1 VTSGELAGRVC
12 VVTGAS
18 RGIGAAIA
26 RRFAAAGAT
35 LGLLARTTSDLAAL
49 AAELTAG
56 GARVAWAACD
66 VTDVASIGR
75 AHAILREALGPADV
89 LVNNAGIVV
98 RKAALD
104 HTDDDWRRTFAVNVD
119 GTFFVTRAFGPDN
132 VARRGRNINVASIA
146 GRQGSPMLSAYSAS
160 KHAVVGFTRSL
171 ADELRDDSV
180 AVNAICP
187 GSVDTDMLRH
197 GHPGGAA
204 RMTVDDVAAA
214 ALFLAAHAPPAL
226 TGSCVDMFG

>member
-1 VTSGELAGRVC
+1 MTGELAGKVC

-26 RRFAAAGAT
+26 RRFAAAGAAV
-35 LGLLARTTSDLAAL
+35 GLLARTTADLAAL
-49 AAELTAG
+49 AAELTAAG
-56 GARVAWAACD
+56 SRAAWAPCD
-66 VTDVASIGR
+66 VTDVALIAAAR
-75 AHAILREALGPADV
+75 TALRDALGPADV

-98 RKAALD
+98 RKPAID

-119 GTFFVTRAFGPDN
+119 GTFFTTRAFAGD
-132 VARRGRNINVASIA
+132 VIGRRGRIINVASIA

-171 ADELRDDSV
+171 AEELRGVGV

-197 GHPGGAA
+197 GHPGGVAA
-204 RMTVDDVAAA
+204 MTADDVAAT
-214 ALFLAAHAPPAL
+214 ALFLAAHAPPAM
-226 TGSCVDMFG
+226 TGACVDMFG

>member
-1 VTSGELAGRVC
+1 MTGELAGQVC

-26 RRFAAAGAT
+26 RRFAAAGAAV
-35 LGLLARTTSDLAAL
+35 GLLARSTHALADLAD
-49 AAELTAG
+49 ELNAAG
-56 GARVAWAACD
+56 GRAVWATCD
-66 VTDVASIGR
+66 VTDVASIAAAVLALR
-75 AHAILREALGPADV
+75 AALGPTDI

-98 RKAALD
+98 RKPALE

-119 GTFFVTRAFGPDN
+119 GTFFTTRAFAADV
-132 VARRGRNINVASIA
+132 VARKGRIINIASIA
-146 GRQGSPMLSAYSAS
+146 GRQGSPMLAAYAAS

-171 ADELRDDSV
+171 AEELRPAGV

-187 GSVDTDMLRH
+187 GSVDTAMLRH

-204 RMTVDDVAAA
+204 AMTADDVAAA

>member
-1 VTSGELAGRVC
+1 MTGGELAGKVC

-26 RRFAAAGAT
+26 RRFARAGAT
-35 LGLLARTTSDLAAL
+35 VGILARTGAELAAL
-49 AAELTAG
+49 AAELAAG
-56 GARVAWAACD
+56 GARAAWALCD
-66 VTDVASIGR
+66 VSDPRSVA
-75 AHAILREALGPADV
+75 AAAAELRGALGPADV

-98 RKAALD
+98 RKPALE

-119 GTFFVTRAFGPDN
+119 GTFFTTRAFAPD
-132 VARRGRNINVASIA
+132 VIARRGRIINLASIA
-146 GRQGSPMLSAYSAS
+146 GRQGSPLLAAYSAS
-160 KHAVVGFTRSL
+160 KHAVIGLTRSL
-171 ADELRDDSV
+171 AEELRPAGV

-187 GSVDTDMLRH
+187 GSVDTDMLRV

-204 RMTVDDVAAA
+204 AMTAGDVAET
-214 ALFLAAHAPPAL
+214 ALFLAAHSPPAL

>member
-1 VTSGELAGRVC
+1 MTGELAGRVC

-26 RRFAAAGAT
+26 RRFAAAGAAV
-35 LGLLARTTSDLAAL
+35 GLLARSTADLDAL
-49 AAELTAG
+49 AGELIAAG
-56 GARVAWAACD
+56 GRAARATCD
-66 VTDVASIGR
+66 VTDVSSIAAAVISLR
-75 AHAILREALGPADV
+75 AALGPADI

-98 RKAALD
+98 RKPALE

-119 GTFFVTRAFGPDN
+119 GTFFVTRAFAADLI
-132 VARRGRNINVASIA
+132 ARKGRIINIASIA
-146 GRQGSPMLSAYSAS
+146 GRQGSALLSAYSAS

-171 ADELRDDSV
+171 ADELRPTGV
-180 AVNAICP
+180 TVNAICP

-197 GHPGGAA
+197 GHPGGAP
-204 RMTVDDVAAA
+204 RMTADDVAAA

>member
-1 VTSGELAGRVC
+1 MTSGELAGKVC

-35 LGLLARTTSDLAAL
+35 LGLLARSTDDLAAL
-49 AAELTAG
+49 ARELGAAG
-56 GARVAWAACD
+56 TRAVWAPCD
-66 VTDVASIGR
+66 VSDVPSVA
-75 AHAILREALGPADV
+75 AAYTTLREALGAADV

-98 RKAALD
+98 RKPALA
-104 HTDDDWRRTFAVNVD
+104 HTDDDWRRTMAVNVD
-119 GTFFVTRAFGPDN
+119 GTFYVTRAFGPD
-132 VARRGRNINVASIA
+132 VVTRRGRIINVASIA

-171 ADELRDDSV
+171 ADELRGAGV

-197 GHPGGAA
+197 GHPGGQAA
-204 RMTVDDVAAA
+204 MTADDVAATA
-214 ALFLAAHAPPAL
+214 FFLAAHAPPAL
-226 TGSCVDMFG
+226 TGACLDIFG

>member
-1 VTSGELAGRVC
+1 MSGELAGKVC

-26 RRFAAAGAT
+26 RRFAAADAT
-35 LGLLARTTSDLAAL
+35 VGLLARSAADLAAL
-49 AAELTAG
+49 ALELTRS
-56 GARVAWAACD
+56 GARAAWAECD
-66 VTDVASIGR
+66 VTDPAQLASAAARLR
-75 AHAILREALGPADV
+75 AALGPTDV

-98 RKAALD
+98 RKPALE

-119 GTFFVTRAFGPDN
+119 GTFFATRAFAAD
-132 VARRGRNINVASIA
+132 VIARRGRIINVASIA

-171 ADELRDDSV
+171 ADELRPAGV

-197 GHPGGAA
+197 GHPGGVAA
-204 RMTVDDVAAA
+204 MTADDVAATA
-214 ALFLAAHAPPAL
+214 FFLAAHAPPAL

>member
-1 VTSGELAGRVC
+1 MTGELAGRVC

-26 RRFAAAGAT
+26 RRFAAAGGSV
-35 LGLLARTTSDLAAL
+35 GLLARTAPDLAAL
-49 AAELTAG
+49 ADEVTRAG
-56 GARVAWAACD
+56 GCAAWAECD
-66 VTDVASIGR
+66 VTDVASIGA
-75 AHAILREALGPADV
+75 AHAALRAALGPTDI

-98 RKAALD
+98 RKPALE

-119 GTFFVTRAFGPDN
+119 GTFFVTRAFAAD
-132 VARRGRNINVASIA
+132 VIARRGRIINLASIA
-146 GRQGSPMLSAYSAS
+146 GRQGSPMLAAYSAS

-171 ADELRDDSV
+171 ADELRAV
-180 AVNAICP
+180 GVVVNAICP

-204 RMTVDDVAAA
+204 RMTADDVAAA

-226 TGSCVDMFG
+226 TGTCVDMFG

>member
-1 VTSGELAGRVC
+1 MTGELAGRVC

-26 RRFAAAGAT
+26 RRFAAAGAAV
-35 LGLLARTTSDLAAL
+35 GLLARSTADLDAL
-49 AAELTAG
+49 AGDLIAAG
-56 GARVAWAACD
+56 GRAAGVWCD
-66 VTDVASIGR
+66 VTDVASIAAAAVSLR
-75 AHAILREALGPADV
+75 AALGPTDI

-98 RKAALD
+98 RKPALE

-119 GTFFVTRAFGPDN
+119 GTFFVTRAFAADLI
-132 VARRGRNINVASIA
+132 ARKGRIINIASIA
-146 GRQGSPMLSAYSAS
+146 GRQGSALLSAYSAS

-171 ADELRDDSV
+171 ADELRPTGV
-180 AVNAICP
+180 TVNAICP

-197 GHPGGAA
+197 GHPGGAP
-204 RMTVDDVAAA
+204 RMTADDVAAA

>member
-1 VTSGELAGRVC
+1 MTGELAGRVC

-26 RRFAAAGAT
+26 RRFAAAGAAV
-35 LGLLARTTSDLAAL
+35 GLLARSTADLDAL
-49 AAELTAG
+49 AGDLIAAG
-56 GARVAWAACD
+56 GRAAGVWCD
-66 VTDVASIGR
+66 VTDVASIAAAAVSLR
-75 AHAILREALGPADV
+75 AALGPTDI

-98 RKAALD
+98 RKPALE

-119 GTFFVTRAFGPDN
+119 GTFFVTRAFAADLI
-132 VARRGRNINVASIA
+132 ARKGRIINIASIA
-146 GRQGSPMLSAYSAS
+146 GRQGSALLSAYSAS

-171 ADELRDDSV
+171 ADELRPTGV
-180 AVNAICP
+180 TVNAICP

-197 GHPGGAA
+197 GHPGGAP
-204 RMTVDDVAAA
+204 RMTADDVAAA

-226 TGSCVDMFG
+226 TGSCLDMFG

>member
-1 VTSGELAGRVC
+1 MTDELAGRVC

-26 RRFAAAGAT
+26 RRFAAAGAAV
-35 LGLLARTTSDLAAL
+35 GLLARSTEELAAL
-49 AAELTAG
+49 AAELCAAG
-56 GARVAWAACD
+56 GRAAWAPCD
-66 VTDVASIGR
+66 VTDVASIAAAVPALR
-75 AHAILREALGPADV
+75 AALGPTDI

-98 RKAALD
+98 RKAALE

-119 GTFFVTRAFGPDN
+119 GTFFTTRAFAPDLI
-132 VARRGRNINVASIA
+132 ARKGRIINIASIA
-146 GRQGSPMLSAYSAS
+146 GRQGSPMLAAYSAS

-171 ADELRDDSV
+171 AEELRPAGV
-180 AVNAICP
+180 VVNAICP

-197 GHPGGAA
+197 GHPGGVAV
-204 RMTVDDVAAA
+204 MTADDVAAA

>member
-1 VTSGELAGRVC
+1 MSGELAGKVC

-26 RRFAAAGAT
+26 RRLAAADAT
-35 LGLLARTTSDLAAL
+35 VGLLARSAADLAAL
-49 AAELTAG
+49 VDELTRA
-56 GARVAWAACD
+56 GARAAWAECD
-66 VTDVASIGR
+66 VTDPAQLASAAARLR
-75 AHAILREALGPADV
+75 AALGPIDV

-98 RKAALD
+98 RKPALE

-119 GTFFVTRAFGPDN
+119 GTFFATRAFAAD
-132 VARRGRNINVASIA
+132 VIARRGRIINVASIA

-171 ADELRDDSV
+171 ADELRPAGV

-197 GHPGGAA
+197 GHPGGVAA
-204 RMTVDDVAAA
+204 MTADDVAATA
-214 ALFLAAHAPPAL
+214 FFLAAHAPPAL